1 LTTDGV
7 VAAFSDNE
15 EDTRRAQTEFAL
27 IGKVL
32 SPSALHITT
41 TRNAMKSARSKPF
54 GLKMR
59 SVGEKSENLF
69 IAEFGPEVD
78 KKHVLDVDADDKPL
92 H

>member
-1 LTTDGV
+1 
-7 VAAFSDNE
+7 
-15 EDTRRAQTEFAL
+15 
-27 IGKVL
+27 
-32 SPSALHITT
+32 
-41 TRNAMKSARSKPF
+41 MKSARSKPF